1 MRGCY
6 EYPFT
11 AVAGQD
17 KLKLALILNAVNPR
31 IGGVLISGDKGTAKS
46 TLVRALA
53 AVSDKTVTEI
63 PLNVTEDR
71 LVGTLDISAAVNGGE
86 R

>member
-11 AVAGQD
+11 AVVGQD

-71 LVGTLDISAAVNGGE
+71 LVGTLDIF

>member
-71 LVGTLDISAAVNGGE
+71 LV
-86 R
+86 